1 MPVSK
6 SRGGFGDIYSGGI
19 YVPYKPG
26 ANVGAKGSLL
36 LPSQSANIGSS
47 RGARLTTAAS
57 ALTPAQAPALIPS
70 EPIAPTV
77 PTVPPPEEKPSALGG
92 LQSLG
97 PQGGAEGEQL
107 LSPGALRAGLGNRL
121 YPDLSAPLAGLRRIY

>member
-1 MPVSK
+1 MTAPLPGPAPEPAPVP
-6 SRGGFGDIYSGGI
+6 GG
-19 YVPYKPG
+19 P
-26 ANVGAKGSLL
+26 
-36 LPSQSANIGSS
+36 
-47 RGARLTTAAS
+47 TT
-57 ALTPAQAPALIPS
+57 
-70 EPIAPTV
+70 PTV

-121 YPDLSAPLAGLRRIY
+121 YPDLSASLAGLRRIY